1 MKNTNTWYSILWI
14 FSPIILGL
22 GSSALLHLFSFKTPT
37 KWAELSEK
45 RCTDFASSMRK
56 GVIPKNQIPR
66 VRSKWNPP
74 GWVFGI
80 VWPVLYLLL
89 GYSSYLVWKDTD
101 KTGEKE
107 IDNILEKYIIHF
119 VLLLLWWPYFV
130 YFPNAGF
137 ATISLLLLAISAVYI
152 GWNFYKINKTAGL
165 CWFPYTI
172 WLFFAT
178 FLTSQTIYT
187 KD

>member
-1 MKNTNTWYSILWI
+1 MKNIWYSILWI
-14 FSPIILGL
+14 FSPIVLGL
-22 GSSALLHLFSFKTPT
+22 GSSSLL
-37 KWAELSEK
+37 
-45 RCTDFASSMRK
+45 
-56 GVIPKNQIPR
+56 IPKNQIPR

-74 GWVFGI
+74 GWVFGV
-80 VWPVLYLLL
+80 VWPILYLLL
-89 GYSSYLVWKDTD
+89 GYASYLVWQD
-101 KTGEKE
+101 GGNQ
-107 IDNILEKYIIHF
+107 NILEKYIIHL

-152 GWNFYKINKTAGL
+152 GWNFYKINKTAGY
-165 CWFPYTI
+165 CFIPYTL

>member
-1 MKNTNTWYSILWI
+1 MKDTNTWQSILWI
-14 FSPIILGL
+14 FSPIVLGL
-22 GSSALLHLFSFKTPT
+22 GSSALFIPRNK
-37 KWAELSEK
+37 
-45 RCTDFASSMRK
+45 
-56 GVIPKNQIPR
+56 IPK

-74 GWVFGI
+74 GWVFGV
-80 VWPVLYLLL
+80 VWPILYLLL
-89 GYSSYLVWKDTD
+89 GYASYLVWNSSD
-101 KTGEKE
+101 KRIGNT
-107 IDNILEKYIIHF
+107 LEKYIIHL

-152 GWNFYKINKTAGL
+152 GWNFYRINKTAGY
-165 CWFPYTI
+165 CWIPYTM

-187 KD
+187 KY

>member
-1 MKNTNTWYSILWI
+1 MKNTNTLYSILWI

-22 GSSALLHLFSFKTPT
+22 GSSALFIT
-37 KWAELSEK
+37 
-45 RCTDFASSMRK
+45 RDQ
-56 GVIPKNQIPR
+56 IPK

-74 GWVFGI
+74 GWVFGV
-80 VWPVLYLLL
+80 VWPILYLLL
-89 GYSSYLVWKDTD
+89 GYSSYLVWQEKNSD
-101 KTGEKE
+101 KSNQ
-107 IDNILEKYIIHF
+107 NILEKYSIHL

-130 YFPNAGF
+130 YFPNAMF
-137 ATISLLLLAISAVYI
+137 ATGSLLLLAISAVYI

-178 FLTSQTIYT
+178 FLTSQTI
-187 KD
+187 

>member
-1 MKNTNTWYSILWI
+1 MQNINTWQSLLWI
-14 FSPIILGL
+14 FSPIVLGL
-22 GSSALLHLFSFKTPT
+22 GSSALLIP
-37 KWAELSEK
+37 
-45 RCTDFASSMRK
+45 RK
-56 GVIPKNQIPR
+56 KIPR

-74 GWVFGI
+74 GWVFGV
-80 VWPVLYLLL
+80 VWPILYLLL
-89 GYSSYLVWKDTD
+89 GYASYLVWKD
-101 KTGEKE
+101 KEKSSE
-107 IDNILEKYIIHF
+107 NILEKYIIHF

-152 GWNFYKINKTAGL
+152 GWNFYKINKTAGYCL
-165 CWFPYTI
+165 VPYI
-172 WLFFAT
+172 AWLFFAT

>member
-1 MKNTNTWYSILWI
+1 MKNIWYSILWV
-14 FSPIILGL
+14 FSPIVLGL
-22 GSSALLHLFSFKTPT
+22 GSSALL
-37 KWAELSEK
+37 
-45 RCTDFASSMRK
+45 
-56 GVIPKNQIPR
+56 IPKNKIPK

-74 GWVFGI
+74 GWVFGV
-80 VWPVLYLLL
+80 VWPILYLLL
-89 GYSSYLVWKDTD
+89 GYASYLVWQDRTGDND
-101 KTGEKE
+101 KSNG
-107 IDNILEKYIIHF
+107 NILEKYIIHLL
-119 VLLLLWWPYFV
+119 LLLLWWPYFV
-130 YFPNAGF
+130 YFPSPGF

-165 CWFPYTI
+165 CLIPYTI